1 MLANGWQALFK
12 PHILDRGET
21 YWQQGHVAEL
31 RRTPDGIQAVVA
43 GSEDYEV
50 EIELEDG
57 MVCDMYCSC
66 PYAEDGSACK
76 HMAAVLFAAED
87 CPGDAAEAA
96 GAGGVIPAPVWQET
110 LRQMTAEQLRSFL
123 SEILPHSTGLQEQL
137 LLSYRQ
143 GQDDTLLRDGW
154 EAQLQ
159 QTVLRFRGGR
169 QEIDYAHAD
178 AFYTAL
184 NRFLTDRL
192 PALLRAKAVM
202 PAFSLVCAVYRTAM
216 EEEADSSDGGM
227 NLLMHTCKDAWHDLM
242 SAASVRQCVEMHR
255 WFAEQ
260 VVSRPDAFGIDLL
273 EEILFCDDWPAE
285 CLWKNL
291 ALLDD
296 LLEKAPDREYRAAE
310 LLDWR
315 ADTMQALGLPEAD
328 IEAFWS
334 RYRSYS
340 FVRDRERSRWRRGT
354 PKKRW
359 RSFPA

>member
-1 MLANGWQALFK
+1 MLQ
-12 PHILDRGET
+12 
-21 YWQQGHVAEL
+21 
-31 RRTPDGIQAVVA
+31 
-43 GSEDYEV
+43 
-50 EIELEDG
+50 
-57 MVCDMYCSC
+57 
-66 PYAEDGSACK
+66 
-76 HMAAVLFAAED
+76 D
-87 CPGDAAEAA
+87 C
-96 GAGGVIPAPVWQET
+96 
-110 LRQMTAEQLRSFL
+110 
-123 SEILPHSTGLQEQL
+123 
-137 LLSYRQ
+137 
-143 GQDDTLLRDGW
+143 W
-154 EAQLQ
+154 EAQLR
-159 QTVLRFRGGR
+159 QTVRRFRGGR
-169 QEIDYAHAD
+169 REIDYAHAN

-202 PAFSLVCAVYRTAM
+202 PAFSLVRAVYCTAM

-273 EEILFCDDWPAE
+273 EEILFCGDWPAE

-296 LLEKAPDREYRAAE
+296 LLKELPDSDYRAAK
-310 LLDWR
+310 LLEWR
-315 ADTMQALGLPEAD
+315 VDIMQALGLPEAD

-340 FVRDRERSRWRRGT
+340 FVRDRERNRWQRGT
-354 PKKRW
+354 PKER
-359 RSFPA
+359 